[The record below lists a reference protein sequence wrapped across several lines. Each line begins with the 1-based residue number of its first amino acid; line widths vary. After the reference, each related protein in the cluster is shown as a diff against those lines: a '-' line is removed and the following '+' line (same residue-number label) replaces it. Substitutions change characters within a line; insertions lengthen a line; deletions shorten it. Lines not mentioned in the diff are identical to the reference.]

1 MTRHTIRT
9 RLQRIFPTRTSV
21 VNRRDML
28 LNARAAGLVLVFTP
42 AVLLPR
48 AIAEDAPPILPAKP
62 NSAPHQATAEET
74 IRRLLR
80 GAKPVDGKVSVN
92 LPEIAENGN
101 IVPFAVSVDSPMT
114 DADFVKSIHIVC
126 SGNLQP
132 HIGSFHFTTLS
143 GVANVTARM
152 RLAKSQD
159 LFVLVERSNG
169 QFVLAQRTVK
179 VTIGGCGSA

>member
-1 MTRHTIRT
+1 MTSHTERT
-9 RLQRIFPTRTSV
+9 RQKIFPTHISV
-21 VNRRDML
+21 INRRDVL
-28 LNARAAGLVLVFTP
+28 LNARMAGLVLVFTP

-48 AIAEDAPPILPAKP
+48 AIAEDTAPLPSAKP
-62 NSAPHQATAEET
+62 SQQATAEAT
-74 IRRLLR
+74 IRNLLR
-80 GAKPVDGKVSVN
+80 GAKPIDGKVSIN
-92 LPEIAENGN
+92 LPDIAENGN
-101 IVPFAVSVDSPMT
+101 IVPFAVTVDSPMT

-126 SGNLQP
+126 SGNPQP

-143 GVANVTARM
+143 GAATITARM

-179 VTIGGCGSA
+179 VTIGGCGGV